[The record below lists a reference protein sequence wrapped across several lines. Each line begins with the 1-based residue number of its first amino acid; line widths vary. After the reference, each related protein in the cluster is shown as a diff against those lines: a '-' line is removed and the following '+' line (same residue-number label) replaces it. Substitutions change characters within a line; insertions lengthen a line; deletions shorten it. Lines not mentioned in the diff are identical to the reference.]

1 LKLFVNRKTFN
12 ISNVL
17 RLVSKIREKAWLSWV
32 QFEAPIPGSELGAEA
47 REILQLL
54 QVGWELAKHVHT
66 FYVLEFFILDTCTI
80 HAFAQGNHKV
90 KEFACPKSTTK
101 HFPAKCAC

>member
-1 LKLFVNRKTFN
+1 MKLPTRHCGCANRNTFN

-54 QVGWELAKHVHT
+54 QVGWELAILYIIYMYKNWDLKI
-66 FYVLEFFILDTCTI
+66 YVLQCTSI
-80 HAFAQGNHKV
+80 
-90 KEFACPKSTTK
+90 K
-101 HFPAKCAC
+101 HFDLKRERNTVCVIYFL